1 MSDHQ
6 RDLDLLKRQLMRA
19 LEENETLRGENS
31 RLREQKNDVDQ
42 DLIGATDQLIDLRSK
57 LYSSGGRL

>member
-19 LEENETLRGENS
+19 LEENEGLRGENS
-31 RLREQKNDVDQ
+31 RLREQKNDVDH
-42 DLIGATDQLIDLRSK
+42 DLISATDQLIDLRSK
-57 LYSSGGRL
+57 LYTAGGRL

>member
-42 DLIGATDQLIDLRSK
+42 DQIGATDQLIDLRSK